1 MVGLVDCN
9 NFFVSCERIFEPA
22 LEGRPVAVLS
32 NNDGVV
38 VARSKELKA
47 LGIPMGEPYFRLKD
61 IAPLYGIVF
70 KSSNYELYGDIS
82 RRVMEVLREDTPM
95 LEQYSIDEAFMH
107 INLKLSADDD
117 ASSAYSEYA
126 VHLREKL
133 LKWIG
138 MPVGIGFA
146 QTRTLAK
153 IANHTAK
160 KRDSGVYVMPRP
172 DYDLLREVPVGDV
185 WGVGRRLSD
194 RLMSIGIRDARALAE
209 MEPRDA
215 RRRFSVCLLR
225 TVYELNG
232 TKTTD
237 FGDFDSPTKTA
248 TCSRAFGTPVI
259 EFSELRESVAEY
271 AETAARR
278 IREIGRKANGCS
290 LFLQIYPEYHPAPLD
305 GGFVSDCFPLRRP
318 TNNTSE
324 ILAQLLPR
332 LPKIFVSGR
341 RYKKSGVTLWG
352 LDVKQEEQLDLFTP
366 PAKPPIPTIL
376 YKTIDLLNERYGRA
390 AVHTLAAG
398 MEKPWKMQRNMLTK
412 HYTTRWDELATV
424 N

>member
-47 LGIPMGEPYFRLKD
+47 LGVPMGEPYFRLKD

-70 KSSNYELYGDIS
+70 RSSNYELYGDIS
-82 RRVMEVLREDTPM
+82 RRVMEVLREDSPM
-95 LEQYSIDEAFMH
+95 LEQYSIDEAFIH
-107 INLKLSADDD
+107 ISLKHSEEQEPSA
-117 ASSAYSEYA
+117 AYSEYA
-126 VHLREKL
+126 ALLRQKL

-138 MPVGIGFA
+138 MPVGVGFA
-146 QTRTLAK
+146 QTKTLAK

-160 KRDSGVYVMPRP
+160 KMASGVFVMPRP
-172 DYDLLREVPVGDV
+172 DYDLLKKVPVGDV
-185 WGVGRRLSD
+185 WGVGRRIAD

-209 MEPRDA
+209 MEPHDV
-215 RRRFSVCLLR
+215 RRRFSICLLR

-232 TKTTD
+232 LNAID
-237 FGDFDSPTKTA
+237 YGEFDSPTKTT
-248 TCSRAFGTPVI
+248 TCSRAFGMPVT
-259 EFSELRESVAEY
+259 EFSDIRESIAEY
-271 AETAARR
+271 TETAARR

-290 LFLQIYPEYHPAPLD
+290 IYLQIYPEHLPVPLD
-305 GGFVSDCFPLRRP
+305 GGFVSDNIPLKRP

-324 ILAQLLPR
+324 ILAQILPR
-332 LPKIFVSGR
+332 LQLIFVNGR

-352 LDVKQEEQLDLFTP
+352 LDVRQQEQLELFTP
-366 PAKPPIPTIL
+366 PEQPPLPTKL
-376 YKTIDLLNERYGRA
+376 YRTLDMLNERYGRGTIR
-390 AVHTLAAG
+390 TLASG
-398 MEKPWKMQRNMLTK
+398 MEKNWKMQRNLLTR

>member
-38 VARSKELKA
+38 VARSRELKA
-47 LGIPMGEPYFRLKD
+47 LGVPMGEPYFRLKD
-61 IAPLYGIVF
+61 LAPLYGIVF
-70 KSSNYELYGDIS
+70 RSSNYELYGDIS
-82 RRVMEVLREDTPM
+82 RRVMEVLREDSPI
-95 LEQYSIDEAFMH
+95 LEQYSIDEAFIH
-107 INLKLSADDD
+107 INLKLHESEDV
-117 ASSAYSEYA
+117 SKAYSEYA
-126 VHLREKL
+126 AHLREKL

-146 QTRTLAK
+146 QTKTLAK

-160 KRDSGVYVMPRP
+160 KLDSGLFVMQQP

-185 WGVGRRLSD
+185 WGVGRRIAD
-194 RLMSIGIRDARALAE
+194 RLMSIGIRNAHALAE
-209 MEPRDA
+209 MEPHDV
-215 RRRFSVCLLR
+215 RRRFNVCLLR

-232 TKTTD
+232 VNAID
-237 FGDFDSPTKTA
+237 YGEFDSPTKTA
-248 TCSRAFGTPVI
+248 TCSRAFGMPVT
-259 EFSELRESVAEY
+259 EFSDIRESIAEY
-271 AETAARR
+271 TETAARR

-290 LFLQIYPEYHPAPLD
+290 IYLQIYPEYHPVPLEGD
-305 GGFVSDCFPLRRP
+305 FVSDNLPLKRP
-318 TNNTSE
+318 TSNTSE
-324 ILAQLLPR
+324 ILAQILPR
-332 LPKIFVSGR
+332 LPLIFVSGR

-352 LDVKQEEQLDLFTP
+352 LDVRQEEQLELFTQP
-366 PAKPPIPTIL
+366 EKPPLPTKL
-376 YKTIDLLNERYGRA
+376 YSTLDMINKRYGRA
-390 AVHTLAAG
+390 TVQTLASG
-398 MEKPWKMQRNMLTK
+398 MEKNWKMQRNLLAR